1 MGEGA
6 MTEANPTRERH
17 KSVAHL
23 FFRHAGHVPLALVIL
38 EALLAAPGYFTG
50 VDAYLLLTAGLVQ
63 AWLSVVLERKGSHYA
78 FLTNFTGPLVYS
90 AGEFAM
96 EGMAFLA
103 QWHHQAYWGYALG
116 FAVLQ
121 GFPLWWAW
129 CRSAATVG
137 ESILRASIPLV
148 TYALFEA
155 QSKGQGLSPVLFWAD
170 TAHQYLT
177 IVLLLLGALMGFVE
191 VNLHRARREVQTLT
205 DKLRLYSSWA
215 LGSSVLEKALQNSE
229 TLALKRGHRAVLF
242 VDIRG
247 FTAWSEQRS
256 PEEVVHMLNIFYG
269 KAETA
274 LARYPIK
281 IKFTADEILAVFE
294 TCADAL
300 TAAKALMPALQDTLR
315 PLGLSAGAGLHYGPV
330 VEGVLGGSNAKAY
343 DFIGDTVNT
352 AQRLCDAA
360 RAWELLVSQA
370 VSDECGLGALVERR
384 IEVKGKSAPL
394 VVRAMDES
402 AFG

>member
-1 MGEGA
+1 
-6 MTEANPTRERH
+6 MTDAGSAGERH
-17 KSVAHL
+17 KDVAHL

-38 EALLAAPGYFTG
+38 EALLADPGYFSR

-63 AWLSVVLERKGSHYA
+63 AWSAVVLERKGSYFA
-78 FLTNFTGPLVYS
+78 FLTNFTGPLLYS
-90 AGEFAM
+90 VVEFVL
-96 EGMAFLA
+96 EGMAFLT
-103 QWHHQAYWGYALG
+103 QWHHQAYWGYALV

-121 GFPLWWAW
+121 GIPLRWVPWRPW
-129 CRSAATVG
+129 ATVG
-137 ESILRASIPLV
+137 ESIVRASIPLI

-155 QSKGQGLSPVLFWAD
+155 QSKGQSLSPTLFWSD

-177 IVLLLLGALMGFVE
+177 IVLLLLGTLMGFVE
-191 VNLHRARREVQTLT
+191 VNLHRAQREVQSLT
-205 DKLRLYSSWA
+205 SKLRLYSSWA
-215 LGSSVLEKALQNSE
+215 LGSNVLERALQDSE

-247 FTAWSEQRS
+247 FTSWSEQRS
-256 PEEVVHMLNIFYG
+256 PEEVVQMLNIFYG

-274 LARYPIK
+274 LAQYPIK

-294 TCADAL
+294 TCSDAL
-300 TAAKALMPALQDTLR
+300 TAAKALMSDLQQTLR
-315 PLGLSAGAGLHYGPV
+315 PLGLSAGAGVHFGPV

-360 RAWELLVSQA
+360 RAWELLLSQA
-370 VSDECGLGALVERR
+370 VSDECGLGALIERR

-394 VVRAMDES
+394 VVRAMEEK